1 MYVLSKSPKQSHSK
15 VNIDNTK
22 VLTPNLQVQ
31 LYNRHNWTNILDDQ
45 SMPITRQYMQLKGDM
60 IFHIFTCICNCITR
74 LDVMYTNAFEL
85 FLAWFIDFYI
95 STCTKSL
102 LLGRLAHMC
111 CMFFDYV
118 VLWHVAK
125 LEFSSGVHKLWR
137 VQTEK
142 PSMKGVSKQ
151 YFP

>member
-1 MYVLSKSPKQSHSK
+1 MTILKYWPQTYRCNYTTDTTEPTSWMTKVSQLQ
-15 VNIDNTK
+15 VNIWK
-22 VLTPNLQVQ
+22 
-31 LYNRHNWTNILDDQ
+31 
-45 SMPITRQYMQLKGDM
+45 LKGDM
-60 IFHIFTCICNCITR
+60 IFHIFTCICNCITQ

-137 VQTEK
+137 VQTKK